1 METIQIVDV
10 RNSGDFKTIS
20 FSGYKKT
27 EVKKQ
32 LLINIFNGKVEPAC
46 YWCAE
51 LVCAG
56 HFTDIWDIFLL
67 YLGKH
72 IHIGNPK
79 IPIYLE
85 KRLSVFRNIMQ
96 QGLFYDELQLRNNQ
110 TIRDMFAEIIC
121 VLAGSPKKN
130 GFEPI
135 KINRKE
141 EFDITQIQDKLKAP
155 TVQFA
160 EPIFQPKDPK
170 ELWIAINEFGYHLS
184 ILNGHIPDLMSACY
198 WIEWVIEFEQI
209 CKLKKQKCICERRP
223 QIQVEPKFQKEIIWL
238 IWDILM
244 YEAKKRENLFIEKTI
259 ESLLQLFCLK
269 FTPSSPKKR
278 RYLIYYAVAI
288 LTESWNSTLDMI
300 QDKVLL
306 TTVVNKIN
314 TIYAQIKKNEETPNL
329 DYMFAFSSDLNKAQK
344 VEKSIM
350 QMEMIG
356 NIDSALAGSMNEL

>member
-1 METIQIVDV
+1 METIQIVDI

-32 LLINIFNGKVEPAC
+32 LLLNMFNGKIEPAC

-79 IPIYLE
+79 IPIYVE
-85 KRLSVFRNIMQ
+85 KRFAVFRNIMQ

-121 VLAGSPKKN
+121 ILASSPKKN

-135 KINRKE
+135 KINRVE

-155 TVQFA
+155 SVQFA
-160 EPIFQPKDPK
+160 EPIFQQKDPK

-184 ILNGHIPDLMSACY
+184 ILNNHIPDLMSACY
-198 WIEWVIEFEQI
+198 WIEWVIEFEYI
-209 CKLKKQKCICERRP
+209 CKSKKQRCLCERRNK
-223 QIQVEPKFQKEIIWL
+223 IKVEPKYQKEIIWL
-238 IWDILM
+238 IWDMLV
-244 YEAKKRENLFIEKTI
+244 YEAKQRGNLFIEKTV
-259 ESLLQLFCLK
+259 EALLCLFCIK
-269 FTPSSPKKR
+269 FTPTSPKKR
-278 RYLIYYAVAI
+278 RYIIYYAVAI
-288 LTESWNSTLDMI
+288 LTESWNPVLELI
-300 QDKVLL
+300 QDKTLL
-306 TTVVNKIN
+306 STVVKKIN
-314 TIYAQIKKNEETPNL
+314 TVYSQIKKNEESPNL
-329 DYMFAFSSDLNKAQK
+329 DYMFSFSSDLNKSQK
-344 VEKSIM
+344 IEKSIM

-356 NIDSALAGSMNEL
+356 NMDPALSGSMDEL

>member
-1 METIQIVDV
+1 METIQIVDI

-32 LLINIFNGKVEPAC
+32 LLINMFNGKIEPAC

-56 HFTDIWDIFLL
+56 HFMDIWEIFLL

-79 IPIYLE
+79 LPIYVE
-85 KRLSVFRNIMQ
+85 KRFAVFRNIMQ

-121 VLAGSPKKN
+121 ILASSPKKN

-135 KINRKE
+135 KINRVE

-155 TVQFA
+155 SVQFA
-160 EPIFQPKDPK
+160 EPIFQQKDPK

-184 ILNGHIPDLMSACY
+184 ISNNHIPDLMSACY
-198 WIEWVIEFEQI
+198 WIEWVIEFENI
-209 CKLKKQKCICERRP
+209 CRSKKQKCLCERRN
-223 QIQVEPKFQKEIIWL
+223 QIKVEPKFQKEIIWL
-238 IWDILM
+238 IWDMLV
-244 YEAKKRENLFIEKTI
+244 YEAKQRDNLFIVKTV
-259 ESLLQLFCLK
+259 EALLCLFCIK

-278 RYLIYYAVAI
+278 RYIIYYAVAI
-288 LTESWNSTLDMI
+288 LTESWNPVLELI
-300 QDKVLL
+300 QDKTVLS
-306 TTVVNKIN
+306 VVVKKIN
-314 TIYAQIKKNEETPNL
+314 TIYSQIKKNEESPNL
-329 DYMFAFSSDLNKAQK
+329 DYMFSFSSDLNKSQK
-344 VEKSIM
+344 IEKSIM

-356 NIDSALAGSMNEL
+356 NMDPALAGSMDEL